1 MTTFT
6 SDDRKAAYD
15 PGMGCVT
22 PSSANGMEEPDLV
35 AEAPY
40 HPGYED
46 AVVYPTVIVDS
57 GASVMTLGDYI
68 EQENREEML
77 RDQLHILNEEIKRLT
92 DENMKLKREIDNL
105 MDGRC

>member
-15 PGMGCVT
+15 PGLTCIT
-22 PSSANGMEEPDLV
+22 PSSANGMEEPNLV

-46 AVVYPTVIVDS
+46 AV
-57 GASVMTLGDYI
+57 I
-68 EQENREEML
+68 ESKKLTILSKEFDELLKVKDRHVSTSKKIIDFLKGGQKWNR
-77 RDQLHILNEEIKRLT
+77 
-92 DENMKLKREIDNL
+92 
-105 MDGRC
+105 

>member
-15 PGMGCVT
+15 PGLTCVT
-22 PSSANGMEEPDLV
+22 PSSATGMEEPNLV

-46 AVVYPTVIVDS
+46 AV
-57 GASVMTLGDYI
+57 I
-68 EQENREEML
+68 ESKKLTILSKEFDELLKVKDRHVSTSKKIIDFLKGGQKWNR
-77 RDQLHILNEEIKRLT
+77 
-92 DENMKLKREIDNL
+92 
-105 MDGRC
+105 

>member
-6 SDDRKAAYD
+6 TDDRKSAYD
-15 PGMGCVT
+15 PGLTCVT

-46 AVVYPTVIVDS
+46 AVIIKEQ
-57 GASVMTLGDYI
+57 ASLA
-68 EQENREEML
+68 
-77 RDQLHILNEEIKRLT
+77 K
-92 DENMKLKREIDNL
+92 EIDELFKVKNRHVSTSKKIIEFL
-105 MDGRC
+105 KGGQKWDR